1 MKVSSFLTYDKK
13 NWLKAGEM
21 SVYTGYFTLLDSD
34 KKRIFVVISGCAG
47 SEVTFSPAISSSRL
61 SVMALITA
69 PIAITTIRYPGEE
82 FQALEA
88 LGQARLLY
96 NKKRVSGAAQ

>member
-34 KKRIFVVISGCAG
+34 KKRIFVV
-47 SEVTFSPAISSSRL
+47 
-61 SVMALITA
+61 
-69 PIAITTIRYPGEE
+69 
-82 FQALEA
+82 
-88 LGQARLLY
+88 
-96 NKKRVSGAAQ
+96 